1 MSGRMPGEFLQ
12 LADGLFV
19 TMVGSAAAALT
30 TISFLP
36 QIIRGYRTKKMQ
48 DVSTYLMA
56 LYATG
61 TSLWLAYGV
70 FRNDWVIILAN
81 TFGTSFNLVLLYMK
95 YRYSRSS

>member
-1 MSGRMPGEFLQ
+1 MPWEFLQ

-19 TMVGSAAAALT
+19 TLIGSAAAALT

-48 DVSTYLMA
+48 DVSAYLMA

-70 FRNDWVIILAN
+70 FGSDWVIILAN

-95 YRYSRSS
+95 HSYGRSS

>member
-1 MSGRMPGEFLQ
+1 MQ

-19 TMVGSAAAALT
+19 TIIGSAAAALT

-36 QIIRGYRTKKMQ
+36 QMIKAYRTKKMQ

-70 FRNDWVIILAN
+70 FRSDWVIIVAN
-81 TFGTSFNLVLLYMK
+81 VLGTSFNLVLLYMK
-95 YRYSRSS
+95 HRYSRSS

>member
-1 MSGRMPGEFLQ
+1 MQ

-19 TMVGSAAAALT
+19 TLIGSAAAVLT

-48 DVSTYLMA
+48 DVSAYLMA

-70 FRNDWVIILAN
+70 FRSDWVIILAN
-81 TFGTSFNLVLLYMK
+81 AFGTSFNLALLYMK
-95 YRYSRSS
+95 HRYSRSS